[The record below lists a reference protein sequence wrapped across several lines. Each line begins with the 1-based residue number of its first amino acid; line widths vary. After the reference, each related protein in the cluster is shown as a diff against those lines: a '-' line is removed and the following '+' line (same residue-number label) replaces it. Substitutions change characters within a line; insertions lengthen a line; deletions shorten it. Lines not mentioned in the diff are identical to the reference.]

1 MGTTLGRILGTT
13 LGTTAGGTQHTARS
27 LVDRSWAT
35 NPARECSTGLADPD
49 VAAAVSKFSTR
60 PLRGVQTQASGNE
73 FVSGWLSTARPPRTS
88 MAVTRGLCT
97 DTATLPLDESKLISV
112 DPRRGRAVGLGT
124 AVRVGSCL

>member
-1 MGTTLGRILGTT
+1 MGTTLGRTLGTT

-60 PLRGVQTQASGNE
+60 HLRGVTNASVRQRVCVRLALNGATPTH
-73 FVSGWLSTARPPRTS
+73 VHGGAPRPVYGHGYPP
-88 MAVTRGLCT
+88 TR
-97 DTATLPLDESKLISV
+97 
-112 DPRRGRAVGLGT
+112 
-124 AVRVGSCL
+124 